1 MAAAAKKLV
10 DPVEAFEARC
20 DARAYLFSIGEID
33 LHDAVD
39 VLQHDAARDGLVD
52 EYGQDEIQHILSA
65 ASLPYREVA
74 S

>member
-1 MAAAAKKLV
+1 
-10 DPVEAFEARC
+10 
-20 DARAYLFSIGEID
+20 LFSIGEID

-65 ASLPYREVA
+65 ALLPYREVA